1 MKHSSPPLAFFV
13 LLSSPIVFQGIDIYF
28 NGEKCFSLAVIGDK
42 EEVSVLSLISQKRL
56 NSYLKKVKIKKALLI

>member
-1 MKHSSPPLAFFV
+1 MKRSSPPLAFFV

-56 NSYLKKVKIKKALLI
+56 NSSKKKSK

>member
-13 LLSSPIVFQGIDIYF
+13 LLSSPIVFQGIGIYF
-28 NGEKCFSLAVIGDK
+28 NGEKRLSLSVIGDK

-56 NSYLKKVKIKKALLI
+56 NS